1 MDIRQFFNKK
11 RAIDS
16 VPDTSGS
23 NSKSQKNADG
33 STNLSSLTSSSA
45 PDLAPKGK
53 DIKQIILANYPKQEN
68 NRSFQVNWYKRFL
81 WLEYS
86 QELNAAFCYA
96 CRQFQPNGS
105 KGHTVYTYS
114 GFSNWKNATDLKN
127 GFPAH
132 EKTAV
137 HIKAMQMWNEKRI
150 RDLTGT
156 AVSTLI
162 NSDILQKYRYYVE
175 SIAEIIQFLTVNE
188 LALRGN
194 YDIEHEQ
201 ERGLFL
207 NLFKYTIKK
216 DEKLAEC
223 LPHIPQNAKYTSPD
237 IQNEIIAILAEM
249 VREQVVG
256 DLKTA
261 DVPWFTLLEDGTK
274 DKNNR
279 ENVSIGVRYV
289 KNGKVFESLLGIYTT
304 EKLDAKTFTNMTLN
318 ILNDNGIDT
327 KHLLSQCYDGASVM
341 SGHKGGVAALIQKSL
356 GRFIP
361 YVHCF
366 NHRLHLVVVRTISE
380 IDSIKHFFD
389 QTVMLHEFFGHGK
402 VAAIY
407 RGKSIG
413 RLLEQRWSGHIAIV
427 EVIFS
432 NYTEILRSLDE
443 FKNDRS
449 FICWS
454 VYLSVKSVGIKSVM
468 LEYDFRFTLV
478 FMKKL
483 LGLLEPADSALQ
495 ARTISLKEANEIIKS
510 VKNKIRDL
518 RTNETYQSLANEA
531 SQLLKD
537 TEAIPTEKRVP
548 KLSVTMKEY
557 LIMEKLPFEMSNKP
571 NASKSGIEAEF
582 FESLD
587 LVLSLLNE
595 RFSDNDELITAI
607 SSIELFDLE
616 KIKYLEKLGISLPT
630 LEELAVVKDYM
641 HKKPKSDIF
650 AELYKQREVFKN
662 THALFATVYT
672 LGCSTAIF

>member
-11 RAIDS
+11 RAINS

-45 PDLAPKGK
+45 PDLAPKGE

-96 CRQFQPNGS
+96 CLQFQPNGS

-137 HIKAMQMWNEKRI
+137 HIKAMQMWNEKKI

-162 NSDILQKYRYYVE
+162 NSDILQKYRYYVK
-175 SIAEIIQFLTVNE
+175 SIAEIIQFLTVNK
-188 LALRGN
+188 LALRGK
-194 YDIEHEQ
+194 
-201 ERGLFL
+201 L
-207 NLFKYTIKK
+207 K
-216 DEKLAEC
+216 KLAEC

-261 DVPWFTLLEDGTK
+261 DVPWFTLHEDGTR

-279 ENVSIGVRYV
+279 EN
-289 KNGKVFESLLGIYTT
+289 
-304 EKLDAKTFTNMTLN
+304 AKTFTNMTLN

-389 QTVMLHEFFGHGK
+389 QAVMLHEFFGHGK

-427 EVIFS
+427 KVIFS

-443 FKNDRS
+443 FKNNRS

-454 VYLSVKSVGIKSVM
+454 VYLSVKSVRIKSVM

-557 LIMEKLPFEMSNKP
+557 LLMEKLLSEMSNKP
-571 NASKSGIEAEF
+571 NASKSGTEAEF

-641 HKKPKSDIF
+641 HNKPKSDIF
-650 AELYKQREVFKN
+650 AKLYKQREVFKN
-662 THALFATVYT
+662 T
-672 LGCSTAIF
+672 